1 MVHTHKGAYQA
12 VKPIDDD
19 QCVYY
24 LETLR
29 KKLNAIECGG
39 KAKTQKKQ
47 DICLLYA
54 IFVRLLRFLHYGNGF
69 FQ

>member
-39 KAKTQKKQ
+39 KAKTQKKTRNLFVIRH
-47 DICLLYA
+47 ICSFA
-54 IFVRLLRFLHYGNGF
+54 KIFALR
-69 FQ
+69 